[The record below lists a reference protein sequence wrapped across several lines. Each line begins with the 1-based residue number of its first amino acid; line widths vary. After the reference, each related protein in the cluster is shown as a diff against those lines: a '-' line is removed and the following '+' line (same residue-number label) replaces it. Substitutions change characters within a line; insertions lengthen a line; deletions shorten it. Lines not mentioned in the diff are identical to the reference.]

1 MAQISRLGDKN
12 QEGGAI
18 MRGAGTVYSNGIQV
32 GLHVSQITPHA
43 PWPRPKNNPHPPH
56 AAAKTTSASPT
67 VYAEG
72 SQVLKVG
79 SGNSCGHSIVEGS
92 PDVFVP

>member
-1 MAQISRLGDKN
+1 MPNLSRVGDMN

-18 MRGAGTVYSNGIQV
+18 VRGAPTVIVNGIQV
-32 GLHVSQITPHA
+32 GLHVSLITPHS
-43 PWPRPKNNPHPPH
+43 PWGIPHPPH
-56 AAAKTTSASPT
+56 DAAVTTDGSPT
-67 VYAEG
+67 VFAEG
-72 SQVLKVG
+72 DPVLRIT